1 MSIRLWRM
9 QFLRNDIILYQGDCL
24 IEMENIP
31 NQSVDLICT
40 DLPYGTTDRKGTES
54 KGENRLLVWDT
65 VIPLDKLWEN
75 YKRILK
81 PNGAVVL
88 TADQPFTSQLILS
101 NLEWFK
107 YEWIWKKKKTTGFLL
122 ANYRP
127 MKCTEDIVVFSPAG
141 AAAASKNGRN
151 MTYNPQGL
159 VEKNVKKK
167 NSAKRLGNF
176 LHNPEHMGKNN
187 KLLHDSEYEQKYTNY
202 PSEIIEF
209 GLDKDS
215 VHPTQKPVALMEYLI
230 KTYSNEGETILDNC
244 MGSGTTGV
252 ACVNTNR
259 NFIGIEMDEQYY
271 KIAKE
276 RIESAVPV
284 EEVVQ
289 HASNPLVDALY

>member
-1 MSIRLWRM
+1 M

-31 NQSVDLICT
+31 DQSVDLICT

-167 NSAKRLGNF
+167 NFHWN
-176 LHNPEHMGKNN
+176 
-187 KLLHDSEYEQKYTNY
+187 
-202 PSEIIEF
+202 
-209 GLDKDS
+209 
-215 VHPTQKPVALMEYLI
+215 
-230 KTYSNEGETILDNC
+230 
-244 MGSGTTGV
+244 
-252 ACVNTNR
+252 
-259 NFIGIEMDEQYY
+259 
-271 KIAKE
+271 
-276 RIESAVPV
+276 
-284 EEVVQ
+284 
-289 HASNPLVDALY
+289 